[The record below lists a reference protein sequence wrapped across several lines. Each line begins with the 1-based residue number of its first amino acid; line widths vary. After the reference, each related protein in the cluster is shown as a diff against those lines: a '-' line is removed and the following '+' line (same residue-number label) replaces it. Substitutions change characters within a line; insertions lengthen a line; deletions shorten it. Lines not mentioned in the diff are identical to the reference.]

1 MTHRGVQWGFG
12 QKNRSPNTEGEGK
25 GQKSK
30 GQLSHLLPSLRKS
43 GAYRTLGNHHW
54 WSQLPPVPREVLQEQ
69 IFRTGTTQPLGMFRG
84 APLLSHRKQKVLP
97 QSEKQLKTQL
107 PLFLM
112 PDLRGM
118 PLISEI
124 QQETMEVKDS
134 GECGS
139 QASNPW
145 DKGGV

>member
-1 MTHRGVQWGFG
+1 M
-12 QKNRSPNTEGEGK
+12 
-25 GQKSK
+25 
-30 GQLSHLLPSLRKS
+30 
-43 GAYRTLGNHHW
+43 
-54 WSQLPPVPREVLQEQ
+54 
-69 IFRTGTTQPLGMFRG
+69 
-84 APLLSHRKQKVLP
+84 LP

-139 QASNPW
+139 QASNP
-145 DKGGV
+145 